1 MKKLVIDGHSHVTLP
16 IEKHIAL
23 MNEAGI
29 DKTILFRTNIH
40 PELRSDEI
48 GIKEEMAKLMNI
60 LSGDPSI
67 VQKYGNTANEEL
79 FSIVQKHPDRF
90 YCFGMISLDM
100 ELPDMV
106 EGIRQQV
113 DKHHILGL
121 GEFSLASGS
130 IPKMENVFKAS
141 AQTVNLPIW
150 IHCFN
155 PLVLKDIQQIEGLAQ
170 KYPSVPVIIGHSG
183 GSNWLETIDIVKRNA
198 NMYIDIS
205 ASFSSLVLKIIIEEL
220 PDKTFYGVDYPYGD
234 MWIIRKMIER
244 VCADKNIQSKVLGEN
259 IANLLKLS

>member
-23 MNEAGI
+23 MDKTGI
-29 DKTILFRTNIH
+29 DKTILFRTSIH
-40 PELRSDEI
+40 PELRSDRA
-48 GIKEEMAKLMNI
+48 GIKEEMEKLMNI
-60 LSGDPSI
+60 LSGDPAI
-67 VQKYGNTANEEL
+67 VQKFGNAANEEL
-79 FSIVQKHPDRF
+79 FSVVQKYSDRF
-90 YCFGMISLDM
+90 YCFGMVALDM
-100 ELPDMV
+100 ELPDMI
-106 EGIRQQV
+106 ENILQQV
-113 DKHHILGL
+113 EKHHILGL
-121 GEFSLASGS
+121 GEFTLASGS

-141 AQTVNLPIW
+141 AQTGNLPIW

-155 PLVLKDIQQIEGLAQ
+155 PLILKDIQQIEVLAQ
-170 KYPSVPVIIGHSG
+170 KYPSVPVITGHSG
-183 GSNWLETIDIVKRNA
+183 GSNWLETIDIVKCNA

-205 ASFSSLVLKIIIEEL
+205 ACFSSLVLKIIIEEL

-244 VCADKNIQSKVLGEN
+244 VCTDKNIQSKVLGEN